1 MVHCWLAWLQAL
13 VRLSLAAGRQAGCVL
28 LPRGAAW
35 LLLLVSGCCC
45 CCGAASAATHSCCSP
60 MHTLCQVFSAKPYLA
75 LVMEF
80 VPNGDM
86 FQVCVRVGG
95 A

>member
-1 MVHCWLAWLQAL
+1 
-13 VRLSLAAGRQAGCVL
+13 
-28 LPRGAAW
+28 
-35 LLLLVSGCCC
+35 
-45 CCGAASAATHSCCSP
+45 